1 MKPIF
6 EFDYKFNK
14 YAMLSEIDRFKGEC
28 KAYEDPRHPPIYNFK
43 LIKSDKLKVAQKE
56 TNKFLDF
63 YQIKNK
69 GSGRYYILDKNTDL
83 GMHTDHNTIC
93 SINAILNSNT
103 APITIEDQDY
113 HYSVAV
119 LDTQKMHGVKNNNSE
134 RYLFKISFFDLEYKE
149 LVEIVSHRKTT

>member
-14 YAMLSEIDRFKGEC
+14 YALLTELDRFKNQC
-28 KAYEDPRHPPIYNFK
+28 KTFQDPMNPTADNVK
-43 LIKSDKLKVAQKE
+43 QLKNDNLKVVEKE

-69 GSGRYYILDKNTDL
+69 GSGRYYILDKNSNL
-83 GMHTDHNTIC
+83 RMHTDHNTTC
-93 SINAILNSNT
+93 SINVILNSNT

-119 LDTQKMHGVKNNNSE
+119 LDTQKMHGVKNNDSE

-149 LVEIVSHRKTT
+149 LVKIVSHKKIA